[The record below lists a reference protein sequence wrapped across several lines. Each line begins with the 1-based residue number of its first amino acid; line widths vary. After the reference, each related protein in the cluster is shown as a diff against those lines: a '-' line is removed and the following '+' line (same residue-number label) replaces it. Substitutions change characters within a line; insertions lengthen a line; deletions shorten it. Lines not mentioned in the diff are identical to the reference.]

1 MYQYLVKAFLIM
13 TLFSA
18 VLTAGQTGKIT
29 GKVLDQETGNPLPG
43 VNVLLENTSMGDAT
57 NPEGKFVILDI
68 PPGLYTVKLSF
79 IGYATVTIENVRST
93 TDLTTNL
100 YTINMA
106 PEAIEGETI
115 TVTAEKPLLEVNATN
130 EVHVVRAEDI
140 KNLPVRGYAN
150 VVALQTSVVDDG
162 GTLHIR
168 GGPLRRSW
176 LLC

>member
-1 MYQYLVKAFLIM
+1 
-13 TLFSA
+13 
-18 VLTAGQTGKIT
+18 
-29 GKVLDQETGNPLPG
+29 
-43 VNVLLENTSMGDAT
+43 MGAAT
-57 NPEGKFVILDI
+57 NPDGEFVVLDI

-93 TDLTTNL
+93 TSLTTNL

-168 GGPLRRSW
+168 GGRAEEVGYYVDGVSAVDPYSLTRRGSIPN
-176 LLC
+176 LSLIHI